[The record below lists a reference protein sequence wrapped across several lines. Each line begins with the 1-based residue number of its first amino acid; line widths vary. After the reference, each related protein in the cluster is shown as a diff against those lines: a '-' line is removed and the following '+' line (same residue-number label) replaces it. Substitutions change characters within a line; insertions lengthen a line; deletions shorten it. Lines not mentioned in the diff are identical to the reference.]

1 MSEVDFSKLLAKKV
15 DDTKPPPVL
24 PAGTYEGLV
33 EKFEFKTTQKGAGFV
48 NFTLKLI
55 SAKDDVDAEELKDI
69 NITQKK
75 LFKSFFFDMGEGLD
89 WQTRSENELAEFLKS
104 LGISTQG
111 KGYGETI
118 PEAQNAP
125 VIIEVTNRLNPK
137 NPEETFS
144 EVGKVQGA

>member
-15 DDTKPPPVL
+15 DDTKPPPTL

-33 EKFEFKTTQKGAGFV
+33 EKSEFKTTQKGAGYV
-48 NFTLKLI
+48 NFTLKLTG
-55 SAKDDVDAEELKDI
+55 AKDDVDPEELK
-69 NITQKK
+69 NVNLSQKK

-89 WQTRSENELAEFLKS
+89 WQARSEVELAEFLRS

-118 PEAQNAP
+118 PETQNAP

-137 NPEETFS
+137 NPEETFT
-144 EVGKVQGA
+144 EAGKVQGA